1 MGYTM
6 RKVSGMIR
14 AFSGAG
20 FVMYPTTRPKIIE
33 AGIAQVKFF

>member
-6 RKVSGMIR
+6 RKVSGMIK

-20 FVMYPTTRPKIIE
+20 LVMYPTTIPNTIE
-33 AGIAQVKFF
+33 AGIAQIKFF